1 MNSYGSNRLVDTLA
15 DRLDM
20 DDQPAPNT
28 DSDGMIRRM
37 AMIAIVALVVI
48 VVIRIVAGAVM

>member
-1 MNSYGSNRLVDTLA
+1 MWYGSNRVVDTLA